1 MYNIDKE
8 NFFKRIKIEETTE
21 EFLHNLKNK
30 MRQKFY
36 KKNNEEKEEEKNMD
50 LDKSIEKMNID
61 EELSINE
68 IAKETE
74 KIKKKK
80 SNELNTKEELWRVG
94 IVCKKDCFNLTKDIL
109 EILQN
114 NGYEWKI
121 ISSSY
126 KIKCRKKQ
134 NEDSKNLSIN
144 NSTSTEQTPLNIL
157 IQIFGDVDPKE
168 KDEFLVDLHKLSG
181 PVMEFLEFSSIFI
194 SAIQQKGLIVLK

>member
-1 MYNIDKE
+1 
-8 NFFKRIKIEETTE
+8 
-21 EFLHNLKNK
+21 

-36 KKNNEEKEEEKNMD
+36 KRKEDENEEEKNMD
-50 LDKSIEKMNID
+50 LNKSIEKMNID

-68 IAKETE
+68 LAKEPE

-80 SNELNTKEELWRVG
+80 NKELNSKEELWRVG
-94 IVCKKDCFNLTKDIL
+94 IVCKKDCFSLTQDIL
-109 EILQN
+109 KILEK

-134 NEDSKNLSIN
+134 NDDSKNFSIN
-144 NSTSTEQTPLNIL
+144 SSLPESSSLNIL

-194 SAIQQKGLIVLK
+194 SAIQKLGLIVLK